1 MVPEG
6 GEWLDQVSP
15 MTGRP
20 SLSVAA
26 GTAADVDR
34 AVGAARAAQDGW
46 RRFAAAER
54 GRLLMALA
62 QALLDQGRAGAA
74 NIVENAPTSIS
85 LGDFFLDLVPSN
97 VFTAAAE
104 NAILPVMVF
113 ALFFGIGLVMV
124 LALGEA
130 SWSIDLDD
138 LDRWT
143 AQRPLSA
150 GRGANGRFQRG
161 EVPEPS
167 QMPLRSSQSAAEG
180 PHGSEATHARLEA
193 LEALC
198 GALRAEIE
206 DLRGQVRELAGTGT
220 ASSPAPAPE
229 AKRRLWPFSAK
240 S

>member
-1 MVPEG
+1 MPR
-6 GEWLDQVSP
+6 LTP
-15 MTGRP
+15 N
-20 SLSVAA
+20 
-26 GTAADVDR
+26 
-34 AVGAARAAQDGW
+34 
-46 RRFAAAER
+46 AAAER
-54 GRLLMALA
+54 SG
-62 QALLDQGRAGAA
+62 QSRATITRAIAA
-74 NIVENAPTSIS
+74 
-85 LGDFFLDLVPSN
+85 
-97 VFTAAAE
+97 
-104 NAILPVMVF
+104 
-113 ALFFGIGLVMV
+113 
-124 LALGEA
+124 GELEA
-130 SWSIDLDD
+130 TKHRNRWSIDLDD

-150 GRGANGRFQRG
+150 GRSADGRFQRG

-167 QMPLRSSQSAAEG
+167 QMPLTASQSVAEG
-180 PHGSEATHARLEA
+180 PQGSEATHARLEA

>member
-1 MVPEG
+1 MH
-6 GEWLDQVSP
+6 
-15 MTGRP
+15 
-20 SLSVAA
+20 
-26 GTAADVDR
+26 
-34 AVGAARAAQDGW
+34 GAAERGIGVQTCSRW
-46 RRFAAAER
+46 TMPRLTPNAAAER
-54 GRLLMALA
+54 SG
-62 QALLDQGRAGAA
+62 QSRATITRAIAA
-74 NIVENAPTSIS
+74 
-85 LGDFFLDLVPSN
+85 
-97 VFTAAAE
+97 
-104 NAILPVMVF
+104 
-113 ALFFGIGLVMV
+113 
-124 LALGEA
+124 GELEA
-130 SWSIDLDD
+130 TKHRNRWSIDLDD

-150 GRGANGRFQRG
+150 GRGTNGRFQRG

-167 QMPLRSSQSAAEG
+167 QMPLRSPQSAAEG
-180 PHGSEATHARLEA
+180 PQASGATHARLEA